1 MQSYGD
7 SGLGDLEA
15 QLANKE
21 REWKELQAA
30 RVHQLE
36 SSLKKA
42 QEDCFSL
49 RYHVHL
55 TKTSGFSLKYSLKN
69 PVSDLQKLHKNVVI
83 NQVSKS
89 SDGHWQKFSPV
100 PLGGTP

>member
-1 MQSYGD
+1 MQSDRD

-15 QLANKE
+15 QLASKE

-42 QEDCFSL
+42 QEDCSSL
-49 RYHVHL
+49 RYHTYAHL
-55 TKTSGFSLKYSLKN
+55 TSE
-69 PVSDLQKLHKNVVI
+69 
-83 NQVSKS
+83 
-89 SDGHWQKFSPV
+89 
-100 PLGGTP
+100 